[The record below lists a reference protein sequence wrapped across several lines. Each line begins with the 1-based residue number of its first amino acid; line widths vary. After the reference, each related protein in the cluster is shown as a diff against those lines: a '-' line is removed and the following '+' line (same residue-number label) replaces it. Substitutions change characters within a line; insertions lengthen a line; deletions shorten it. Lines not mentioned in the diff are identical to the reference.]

1 LTSIIKFWKPS
12 PFKGRQC
19 RAEKWLINK
28 NISILMVSFI
38 IKTPHKIQNII
49 MDLWSNYYLNWIFK
63 ERDKGSQV
71 FECVTSNINI
81 ELLLSKISSWHDS
94 YWVLQVFNVKII
106 MLNLK
111 IILWGVLIIKD
122 TIKIEIFLLI
132 SHFSA
137 LHWRPLN
144 GDGFHQCH
152 VIIWFFNKHDWWSCD
167 QVSDW

>member
-1 LTSIIKFWKPS
+1 
-12 PFKGRQC
+12 
-19 RAEKWLINK
+19 
-28 NISILMVSFI
+28 
-38 IKTPHKIQNII
+38 

-63 ERDKGSQV
+63 ERDKVSQV

-111 IILWGVLIIKD
+111 IILWDVLIIIA

-137 LHWRPLN
+137 LHWWPLN
-144 GDGFHQCH
+144 GDGFQNFIMLVNWLPLTNWSSDNQVLIDH
-152 VIIWFFNKHDWWSCD
+152 VTTNH
-167 QVSDW
+167 